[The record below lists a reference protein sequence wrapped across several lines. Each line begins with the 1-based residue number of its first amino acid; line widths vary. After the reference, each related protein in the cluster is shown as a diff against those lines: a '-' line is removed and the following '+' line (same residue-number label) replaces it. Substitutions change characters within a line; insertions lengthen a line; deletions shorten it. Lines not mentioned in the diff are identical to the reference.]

1 MNLIGFQEF
10 SAQAPLLQL
19 FNFFQIWTFFN
30 VMTLILYQ
38 FFLWNWEICGWL
50 REINKLFYKKQSF
63 LFSNDHIIF
72 MTKYGCLSYEHELT
86 KVFYPLFKSFLPP
99 SSMFFP
105 TIIHIPSSK
114 IQNGNMEENWFFQNS
129 LLFFMN
135 VQEWVKNFLKMGVKN
150 FW

>member
-72 MTKYGCLSYEHELT
+72 MTKYGCLSYEYDLT
-86 KVFYPLFKSFLPP
+86 KVFSPLFKSFLPP
-99 SSMFFP
+99 FCPKF
-105 TIIHIPSSK
+105 K
-114 IQNGNMEENWFFQNS
+114 IDRCQIFENMIWQKTPFLVEICYSYWICGLVGKNIVEGGKK
-129 LLFFMN
+129 LL
-135 VQEWVKNFLKMGVKN
+135 ESG
-150 FW
+150 